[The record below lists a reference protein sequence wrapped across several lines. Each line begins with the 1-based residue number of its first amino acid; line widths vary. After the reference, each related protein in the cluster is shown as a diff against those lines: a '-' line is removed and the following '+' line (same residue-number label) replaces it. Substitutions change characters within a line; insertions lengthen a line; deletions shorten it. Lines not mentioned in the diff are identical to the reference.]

1 MEETEKEEE
10 IEDEPEV
17 QEEESECE
25 FKLQTRLDDAADPSK
40 PLSAAELFTQRN
52 KALTQ
57 RKLEIGV
64 LSSQILE
71 NPEEK
76 VTNLKLLLKIMDEQ
90 TPVVYITV
98 RKLVIVSLL
107 EVFKD
112 IIPSYKIRN
121 HKDEGV
127 LCK

>member
-1 MEETEKEEE
+1 M
-10 IEDEPEV
+10 
-17 QEEESECE
+17 
-25 FKLQTRLDDAADPSK
+25 
-40 PLSAAELFTQRN
+40 
-52 KALTQ
+52 TQ

-64 LSSQILE
+64 LSSQVIE

-76 VTNLKLLLKIMDEQ
+76 VTNLKMLLKIMDEQ

-98 RKLVIVSLL
+98 RKLAIMSLW

-112 IIPSYKIRN
+112 VIPSYRIRN

-127 LCK
+127 LCESISRMLIFQ